1 MMPVTRRLLIVA
13 VLVMV
18 AFAGVLAIESALS
31 FVTILSFG
39 RTPHGQVTGWIG
51 LAIIVLVFGYPI
63 RKRAHQNRLWPHRW
77 LQIHMVAGVV
87 GPLVIILHAGV
98 LHHRMHALVSI
109 LALVAMG
116 MVALSGIIGQHVHYL
131 AFRVLYMKRH
141 ELLEQGVSPEESET
155 RLLDIAA
162 REKMFRVWQMIH
174 APLTIMFMVL
184 VALHVIGA
192 LYFGGLYSP

>member
-13 VLVMV
+13 GLVLF
-18 AFAGVLAIESALS
+18 AFAGVLLFETILTP
-31 FVTILSFG
+31 VTILSFG
-39 RTPHGQVTGWIG
+39 RTPQGQVTGWIG
-51 LAIIVLVFGYPI
+51 LAIILMVFGYPL

-77 LQIHMVAGVV
+77 LQIHMVAGVL

-98 LHHRMHALVSI
+98 LHMHALVPI
-109 LALVAMG
+109 LAIVAMG
-116 MVALSGIIGQHVHYL
+116 IVALSGIIGQHVHYL
-131 AFRVLYMKRH
+131 AFRTLYKKRH
-141 ELLEQGVSPEESET
+141 ELLEQGVSPEEVET
-155 RLLDIAA
+155 RLLDMTA

-174 APLTIMFMVL
+174 APMTLMFMAL

>member
-13 VLVMV
+13 GLVLCAV
-18 AFAGVLAIESALS
+18 AGVLLFEAFLS
-31 FVTILSFG
+31 IVTILSFG
-39 RTPHGQVTGWIG
+39 RTPQGQVTGWIG
-51 LAIIVLVFGYPI
+51 LAIILLVFGYPI

-98 LHHRMHALVSI
+98 LHMHALVPI
-109 LALVAMG
+109 LAMVAMG
-116 MVALSGIIGQHVHYL
+116 IVALSGIIGQHVHYL
-131 AFRVLYMKRH
+131 AFRTLYKKRH
-141 ELLEQGVSPEESET
+141 ELLEQGVSPEEVET

-174 APLTIMFMVL
+174 APMTLMFMAL

>member
-13 VLVMV
+13 GLVLF
-18 AFAGVLAIESALS
+18 AFAGVLLFETILTP
-31 FVTILSFG
+31 VTILSFG
-39 RTPHGQVTGWIG
+39 RTPQGQVTGWIG
-51 LAIIVLVFGYPI
+51 LAIILMVFGYPL

-77 LQIHMVAGVV
+77 LQIHMVAGVL

-98 LHHRMHALVSI
+98 LHMHALVPI
-109 LALVAMG
+109 LAMVAMG
-116 MVALSGIIGQHVHYL
+116 IVALSGIIGQHVHYL
-131 AFRVLYMKRH
+131 AFRTLYKKRH
-141 ELLEQGVSPEESET
+141 ELLEQGVSSEEVET
-155 RLLDIAA
+155 RLLDMTA

-174 APLTIMFMVL
+174 APMTLMFMAL

>member
-13 VLVMV
+13 GLVLCAV
-18 AFAGVLAIESALS
+18 AGVLLFEAFLS
-31 FVTILSFG
+31 IVTILSFG
-39 RTPHGQVTGWIG
+39 RTPQGQVTGWIG
-51 LAIIVLVFGYPI
+51 LAIILLVFGYPI

-77 LQIHMVAGVV
+77 LQIHMVAGVL

-98 LHHRMHALVSI
+98 LHMHALVPI
-109 LALVAMG
+109 LAMVAMG
-116 MVALSGIIGQHVHYL
+116 IVALSGIIGQHVHYL
-131 AFRVLYMKRH
+131 AFRTLYKKRH
-141 ELLEQGVSPEESET
+141 ELLEQGVSPEEVET
-155 RLLDIAA
+155 RLLDMAA

-174 APLTIMFMVL
+174 APMTLMFMAL

>member
-13 VLVMV
+13 GLVLF
-18 AFAGVLAIESALS
+18 AFAGVLLFETILTP
-31 FVTILSFG
+31 VTILSFG
-39 RTPHGQVTGWIG
+39 RTPQGQVTGWIG
-51 LAIIVLVFGYPI
+51 LAIILMVFGYPL

-77 LQIHMVAGVV
+77 LQIHMVAGVL

-98 LHHRMHALVSI
+98 LHMHALVPI
-109 LALVAMG
+109 LAMVAMG
-116 MVALSGIIGQHVHYL
+116 IVALSGIIGQHVHYL
-131 AFRVLYMKRH
+131 AFRTLYKKRH
-141 ELLEQGVSPEESET
+141 ELLEQGVSPEEVET
-155 RLLDIAA
+155 RLLDMTA

-174 APLTIMFMVL
+174 APMTLMFMAL

>member
-1 MMPVTRRLLIVA
+1 MTQVFRRLLIVGGLTLFA
-13 VLVMV
+13 V
-18 AFAGVLAIESALS
+18 AGVLVFEAILTPI
-31 FVTILSFG
+31 TILSIG
-39 RTPHGQVTGWIG
+39 RTPQGQVTGWIG
-51 LAIIVLVFGYPI
+51 LAVILLVYGYPI

-98 LHHRMHALVSI
+98 FHLHAVVPI
-109 LALVAMG
+109 LAMVAMG
-116 MVALSGIIGQHVHYL
+116 IVSLSGIIGQHVHYL
-131 AFRVLYMKRH
+131 AFRTLYTKRH
-141 ELLEQGVSPEESET
+141 ELLEQGVSPEEVET
-155 RLLDIAA
+155 RLLGVAA

-174 APLTIMFMVL
+174 GPMTLLFMAL

>member
-1 MMPVTRRLLIVA
+1 MTQVFRRLLIVGGLTLFA
-13 VLVMV
+13 V
-18 AFAGVLAIESALS
+18 AGVLVFEAILTPI
-31 FVTILSFG
+31 TILSFG
-39 RTPHGQVTGWIG
+39 RTPQGQVTGWIG
-51 LAIIVLVFGYPI
+51 LAVILLVYGYPI

-98 LHHRMHALVSI
+98 FHLHAVVPI
-109 LALVAMG
+109 LAMVAMG
-116 MVALSGIIGQHVHYL
+116 IVSLSGIIGQHVHYL
-131 AFRVLYMKRH
+131 AFRTLYTKRH
-141 ELLEQGVSPEESET
+141 ELLEQGVSPEEVET
-155 RLLDIAA
+155 CLLGVAA

-174 APLTIMFMVL
+174 GPMTLLFMAL